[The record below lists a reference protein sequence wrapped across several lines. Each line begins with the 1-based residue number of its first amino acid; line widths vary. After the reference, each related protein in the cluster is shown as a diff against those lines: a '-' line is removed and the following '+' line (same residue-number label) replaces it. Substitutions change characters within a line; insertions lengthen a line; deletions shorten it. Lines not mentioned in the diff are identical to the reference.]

1 MIFLYLTN
9 FLSNDTFIF
18 GIFADK
24 NFTTPNL
31 NFINEPDLTRILKSE
46 IFLHTDKQLRATH
59 IILEYKPISTSFQSP
74 KYIIKVK
81 DPQLHQINIAVP
93 SFLNGPHLVSTHSV
107 ELPTQRASKEEV
119 TSNPVLEEEATK
131 VIEVV
136 DSSEDFNEDFGVFDQ
151 SFPTESLLATFS
163 HLPFT

>member
-1 MIFLYLTN
+1 M
-9 FLSNDTFIF
+9 
-18 GIFADK
+18 
-24 NFTTPNL
+24 
-31 NFINEPDLTRILKSE
+31 
-46 IFLHTDKQLRATH
+46 
-59 IILEYKPISTSFQSP
+59 
-74 KYIIKVK
+74 K

-93 SFLNGPHLVSTHSV
+93 SFLNGPPPVSTHSV

-131 VIEVV
+131 VIKVV